1 MFYPIN
7 LIDCS
12 EYVLNLNFD
21 ATNTLQTSW
30 QRDNK
35 RLGMLQKQMHSIF
48 YFFHFTQLFRN
59 RGCNVGILVQRRE
72 QVDLIICQYIYEKKN
87 QSGPMLTSF

>member
-35 RLGMLQKQMHSIF
+35 RLVMLQKQMTVLYI
-48 YFFHFTQLFRN
+48 YFF
-59 RGCNVGILVQRRE
+59 ILHNIPTLSV
-72 QVDLIICQYIYEKKN
+72 
-87 QSGPMLTSF
+87 SGL

>member
-35 RLGMLQKQMHSIF
+35 RLGMLQKQMTA
-48 YFFHFTQLFRN
+48 FHFLFFIFF
-59 RGCNVGILVQRRE
+59 ILHNIPTLLE
-72 QVDLIICQYIYEKKN
+72 
-87 QSGPMLTSF
+87 SGL

>member
-12 EYVLNLNFD
+12 EYVLDVNFD
-21 ATNTLQTSW
+21 ATNTSW

-35 RLGMLQKQMHSIF
+35 RLGMLQKQMTA
-48 YFFHFTQLFRN
+48 FHFLFFIFF
-59 RGCNVGILVQRRE
+59 ILHNIPTLSV
-72 QVDLIICQYIYEKKN
+72 
-87 QSGPMLTSF
+87 SGL